1 MNANIIA
8 DKSSFFAVRVVN
20 LTRFLKKNKV
30 EAILINQLLRSGTSI
45 AANVHEASASF
56 TRKEFSAKLSI
67 SLKEARETN
76 YWLKLLFDSKT
87 ISEKEYKSISDDCN
101 ELEKILFVI
110 LRTVKNNPSNK
121 NP

>member
-8 DKSSFFAVRVVN
+8 DKSSSFAVRVVN

>member
-8 DKSSFFAVRVVN
+8 EKSSSFAVRVVN
-20 LTRFLKKNKV
+20 LTRFLKNNKV

-45 AANVHEASASF
+45 AANVHEASASL

-101 ELEKILFVI
+101 ELEKILFAI
-110 LRTVKNNPSNK
+110 LKTLKNNPSN
-121 NP
+121 